1 MRKLRAILALL
12 LLAGMVSIAAGQ
24 ADKPAGKPAEK
35 PTTKPADKQKKPPRT
50 STRPEQI
57 SRKEM
62 QRRIRIARRM
72 QELIGLFGKKDYAGA
87 KKVSV
92 ELTKQDPTE
101 GTHWYN
107 LACANSQLGETDEA
121 IENLS
126 KAVDLGFDSMAFM
139 ERDPDL
145 ESLRG
150 LKGFK
155 KIIARRDEI
164 HRGVAEKRLADLKE
178 RYGEDYIIEIDHAN
192 KLVFATNVDRKTLD
206 DLQGELTQ
214 QAEAIWGELFAN
226 RFERYVSVVIP
237 KPGSFRARM
246 GVAGFYNPQTNSL
259 VASSIGM
266 VLRHEFTHALH
277 FGDQSARGQRHP
289 IWVLEGFATL
299 FETSDYEGERLVP
312 KDSRRLLSLQMQLK
326 RKRIPS
332 LKTLM
337 EFTHPQFMS
346 RAAAGYPMSRYFMM
360 YLYSKGKL
368 RQWYDTY
375 TAGYE
380 DERTGKA
387 ATEKVFDKDIE
398 AVDADWRKWAAALK
412 APDLFVGDRQPYMG
426 ILSRPLGTGLE
437 LMRVVEGSGAA
448 KAGLKK
454 GDVIVK
460 INGQRTVDSADLLR
474 QVKAGKVGDKLAVIY
489 RRDDEQHET
498 EVVLSPKPTNIDRLP
513 PTRRTT
519 PPKPDTEK
527 PATTP
532 ARKPDEKKPA
542 DRPTEDDKKPAAKK
556 PKPAKKKQDTRF

>member
-12 LLAGMVSIAAGQ
+12 LLTGMVSIAAVQ
-24 ADKPAGKPAEK
+24 ADKPGGNPAQK
-35 PTTKPADKQKKPPRT
+35 PTTKPADQPKNPPRT
-50 STRPEQI
+50 STRPGQI

-62 QRRIRIARRM
+62 QRRMRIARRM
-72 QELIGLFGKKDYAGA
+72 QELIGLFGKKDYAAA
-87 KKVSV
+87 KKIAA
-92 ELTKQDPTE
+92 ELTRQDPKT

-107 LACANSQLGETDEA
+107 LACANSRLGETDEA
-121 IENLS
+121 IENLA

-139 ERDPDL
+139 ERDPDIEAL
-145 ESLRG
+145 HGRKE
-150 LKGFK
+150 FK
-155 KIIARRDEI
+155 KILARRDEI
-164 HRGVAEKRLADLKE
+164 HRGVAEKRLADLKK

-206 DLQGELTQ
+206 DLQDELTR
-214 QAEAIWGELFAN
+214 QAEAIWGELFPN
-226 RFERYVSVVIP
+226 RFERYISVVIP
-237 KPGSFRARM
+237 KPGSFRTRM
-246 GVAGFYNPQTNSL
+246 GVAGFYNAQTNSL

-277 FGDQSARGQRHP
+277 FGDQSARGQQHP
-289 IWVLEGFATL
+289 IWILEGFATL

-326 RKRIPS
+326 RNRIPP

-360 YLYSKGKL
+360 YLYREGKL
-368 RQWYDTY
+368 RQWYDAY
-375 TAGYE
+375 TGGYE
-380 DERTGKA
+380 DDRTGKA
-387 ATEKVFDKDIE
+387 ATEKVFGKDIE
-398 AVDADWRKWAAALK
+398 DVDADWRKWVAGLK
-412 APDLFVGDRQPYMG
+412 APDLFVGDREPYMG

-437 LMRVVEGSGAA
+437 LMRVVEGSGAE
-448 KAGLKK
+448 KGGLKK

-460 INGQRTVDSADLLR
+460 INGQRTVDPADLLR

-498 EVVLSPKPTNIDRLP
+498 EVVLSPKPSNIDRLP
-513 PTRRTT
+513 PTPRAA
-519 PPKPDTEK
+519 PAKPDAEK

-532 ARKPDEKKPA
+532 ARKPDKKKPA
-542 DRPTEDDKKPAAKK
+542 DRPSDEKDKPA
-556 PKPAKKKQDTRF
+556 PKTSDPVKKKDTRF